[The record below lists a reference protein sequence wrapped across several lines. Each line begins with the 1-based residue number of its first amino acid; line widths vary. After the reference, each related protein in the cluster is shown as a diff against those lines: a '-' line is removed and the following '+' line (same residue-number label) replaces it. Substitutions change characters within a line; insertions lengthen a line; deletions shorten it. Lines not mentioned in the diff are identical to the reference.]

1 MSRPL
6 VTIYDAEKERKKDG
20 GLVPKS
26 QTALPDVYSAPIRT
40 DIVNRMHSQLRMN
53 LRQPYAV
60 SRWAGHNVAA
70 ESWGTGRAVSR
81 IPRVPGSGTHR
92 AGQGAF
98 GNMCRKGRMFAPSKT
113 WRRWMHK
120 IKKNE
125 RRYATA
131 SALAASGISAL
142 VMARGH
148 RVERLS
154 EVPFVVTDEIQAYT
168 KTSQAFKFLKRAR
181 AIDDVRKAKSSVK
194 LRPGRGKSR
203 NRRYKQAVGPLVIY
217 KENKGIANA
226 FRNIPGVQCCSVD
239 HLNLL
244 MLAPGGQV
252 GRFIIWTES
261 AFKTLNERF
270 GTYGA
275 KGDSKFVLRNGA
287 SYRLPRS
294 VMQNTDVEKIIQSD
308 EVQAVVRDRKL
319 KPFKPILKKNP
330 LKNLGAMIKLNPL
343 ARSLKR
349 QRILTNFKNKAK
361 KDKRKTL
368 GDKWVPNPHEVK
380 VKKFLALSKKR
391 REEVKKR
398 YLNNVIRGQVAK
410 K

>member
-1 MSRPL
+1 LHLPRLGDVGCIKSRRM
-6 VTIYDAEKERKKDG
+6 KEDM
-20 GLVPKS
+20 LQLLHWLLLEFLHWS
-26 QTALPDVYSAPIRT
+26 WQE
-40 DIVNRMHSQLRMN
+40 DIVLRDYLKSHLLYLMK
-53 LRQPYAV
+53 
-60 SRWAGHNVAA
+60 SKH
-70 ESWGTGRAVSR
+70 
-81 IPRVPGSGTHR
+81 IP
-92 AGQGAF
+92 
-98 GNMCRKGRMFAPSKT
+98 
-113 WRRWMHK
+113 
-120 IKKNE
+120 
-125 RRYATA
+125 
-131 SALAASGISAL
+131 
-142 VMARGH
+142 
-148 RVERLS
+148 
-154 EVPFVVTDEIQAYT
+154 

-217 KENKGIANA
+217 KENKGIAHA

-330 LKNLGAMIKLNPL
+330 LKNLGAMIKLNPM
-343 ARSLKR
+343 AMQLKR
-349 QRILTNFKNKAK
+349 SRILKHIKDKAK
-361 KDKRKTL
+361 KEKKAKL
-368 GDKWVPNPHEVK
+368 GDKWVPNPHEVA

-391 REEVKKR
+391 REDTKKR
-398 YLNNVIRGQVAK
+398 YLDNVIRGQVSK